1 MTPCLLSLQLSP
13 RYGSYLLKTLLLPPS
28 LQNKFRT
35 LSNMRKM
42 VCKKWSQLFPSLYA
56 YSVPYDFATPANK
69 RWNLF
74 FHPWNLALVL
84 WLALVNGAL
93 EKCDISETCKVF
105 AYWDLPSLATFG
117 LLSQPMRRSPC
128 FHPGEWDLLES
139 GAEPWALEP
148 RSVNSSHRPN
158 STCSVFWYSLS

>member
-1 MTPCLLSLQLSP
+1 MPCLLNDSLVTFPAAQSQIWQLSAQKHF
-13 RYGSYLLKTLLLPPS
+13 YCLPP
-28 LQNKFRT
+28 
-35 LSNMRKM
+35 
-42 VCKKWSQLFPSLYA
+42 CKINSELLAIPSLYA
-56 YSVPYDFATPANK
+56 YSVPYDFTTPANK

-74 FHPWNLALVL
+74 FHPWNLALVI

-93 EKCDISETCKVF
+93 EKCDISKTYKVF

-148 RSVNSSHRPN
+148 SSANSSHRPN
-158 STCSVFWYSLS
+158 STCSVFWHSLS